1 MFDKNYFLNQLRN
14 GEDMEV
20 VAKNIAD
27 AMNDALD
34 EYHTECQA
42 QKEHEAHI
50 NQRKFDIA
58 QHMVKLIQEY
68 GELCVPE
75 ASDIFENY
83 TDDDLKVM
91 MKSLDEMFDLM
102 KSMVQLKNALDVKP
116 ATSTPNSDDEVL
128 GNFIKSLM

>member
-50 NQRKFDIA
+50 NQRKFEIA

-75 ASDIFENY
+75 ASDVFENY
-83 TDDDLKVM
+83 TEDDLRVM

-102 KSMVQLKNALDVKP
+102 KSMMQLKNALEVKP
-116 ATSTPNSDDEVL
+116 ATDTPKNDDEVL
-128 GNFIKSLM
+128 SNFIQSLM